1 MRHFGPISGIATFKD
16 IYIATAG
23 YDNQVILWDA
33 RTKTPIQRVLHDHL
47 ANQCAFNATGTL
59 LVSASSDYT
68 ARVWE
73 VPSLRLKAVLIGH
86 DDDIEMAAFS
96 PDGLTIATSSRDHTI
111 RLFNLSGQTLKIL
124 QGHTADV
131 ISVCWSSDGETLV
144 SSSDDGSI
152 RRWDANTGLQLEII
166 DLGGVETDTVALSR
180 EGIIFAGDDE
190 GKISIISS
198 TGTHLQPAHCA
209 GIKRIIWDDAQRL
222 LVSLSYDR
230 SVMLWHLTRD
240 NTLVKTA
247 ETSLPSIIW
256 PRSCALLGS
265 NRIAFVTFGSSYA
278 TWNFT
283 TQEWDLSAI
292 EPAISLNAVAV
303 VGDDIYSIGDAG
315 ILHINGQPSIKAG
328 SLCNFL
334 LPFGDSVLT
343 GGQMGTVFDAR
354 TGQAVYQHRSP
365 LNCGITFHKGAKLHA
380 AIGTYTGEALIFSLE
395 NRQPRF
401 LTEVRMHENAIKG
414 IAADET
420 YIFSVCA
427 TAAAA
432 FFRIADF
439 ELETY
444 LDKAHDR
451 ISNGCTQIQGGF
463 ASIGRDLKLRLWRD
477 GKSEVYDTPHN
488 HSIKCIAISRDRTLI
503 ATGSY
508 GGTVAIFDLAKRA
521 WATFEKP
528 TASGISCLTH
538 DVRGDGFLASAY
550 DGRIYPI
557 TAQTSTQPLLS

>member
-16 IYIATAG
+16 TYVATAG

-33 RTKTPIQRVLHDHL
+33 RTRTPIQRVLHDHL
-47 ANQCAFNATGTL
+47 ANQCAFNAAGTL

-73 VPSLRLKAVLIGH
+73 VPSLRLKTVLIGH

-96 PDGLTIATSSRDHTI
+96 PDGQTIATCSRDHSI
-111 RLFNLSGQTLKIL
+111 RLFNLSGQTLRIL
-124 QGHTADV
+124 HGHTADV
-131 ISVCWSSDGETLV
+131 ISVCWSADGQTLV

-152 RRWDANTGLQLEII
+152 RRWDANTGQQLETI

-190 GKISIISS
+190 GKISIISPR
-198 TGTHLQPAHCA
+198 GTLLQPAHSA
-209 GIKRIIWDDAQRL
+209 GIKRIIWDDSQRL
-222 LVSLSYDR
+222 LISLSYDR
-230 SVMLWHLTRD
+230 SVMLWHLKQD
-240 NTLVKTA
+240 GTLVKTA

-265 NRIAFVTFGSSYA
+265 HRIAFVTFGSRYA
-278 TWNFT
+278 TWDFA
-283 TQEWDLSAI
+283 TQTWDLSGI
-292 EPAISLNAVAV
+292 EPAVSLNAVAV
-303 VGDDIYSIGDAG
+303 VGEDVYSIGDAG

-354 TGQAVYQHRSP
+354 TGATLYQHRSP
-365 LNCGITFHKGAKLHA
+365 LNCGTTFIKDGALHA
-380 AIGTYTGEALIFSLE
+380 AIGTYTGEALIFCLDQQ
-395 NRQPRF
+395 QPRF
-401 LTEVRMHENAIKG
+401 VTQVRMHENAIKG

-439 ELETY
+439 GLETY
-444 LDKAHDR
+444 LDKAHER
-451 ISNGCTQIQGGF
+451 ISNGCTQIQG
-463 ASIGRDLKLRLWRD
+463 ASPA
-477 GKSEVYDTPHN
+477 SV
-488 HSIKCIAISRDRTLI
+488 
-503 ATGSY
+503 AT
-508 GGTVAIFDLAKRA
+508 
-521 WATFEKP
+521 
-528 TASGISCLTH
+528 
-538 DVRGDGFLASAY
+538 
-550 DGRIYPI
+550 
-557 TAQTSTQPLLS
+557 